1 MHLEIREC
9 TRALYPHTSLSTCS
23 GEKPVRKMCPLKL
36 QQSPT
41 YLLPR
46 QQVYI
51 SQPGHMYKSER
62 LGGGGASAQDNCNPQ
77 NGFSYSCAQFP
88 ISLLSHL
95 CWHTHSFIKSETRQ
109 TARPGNESGKK
120 TNKQG
125 GVGLECEGWV
135 TRDREAT
142 SYPDQLIYKSN
153 QWESM
158 TGTSIQSGSSVIQ
171 ANLKC

>member
-1 MHLEIREC
+1 M
-9 TRALYPHTSLSTCS
+9 PF
-23 GEKPVRKMCPLKL
+23 KQL

-46 QQVYI
+46 QRVYV
-51 SQPGHMYKSER
+51 SQPGHIYKSER
-62 LGGGGASAQDNCNPQ
+62 LGGGGVWVQDNCNPQ

-95 CWHTHSFIKSETRQ
+95 CWHTRTHTYAQIYQNWNQTNSQTRKW
-109 TARPGNESGKK
+109 EWK
-120 TNKQG
+120 NKQSG
-125 GVGLECEGWV
+125 LVCLECEGWL

-142 SYPDQLIYKSN
+142 SYGDQLIYKSN

-158 TGTSIQSGSSVIQ
+158 AGTSIQSGSSVMS